1 MKSNGVRLFV
11 SILLGVVV
19 GLVFGVGVES
29 QLHQP
34 SLFKNYVLSK
44 SLQYIPAFNYKIGKK
59 KTQEETPLRRYWKF
73 VDEKFPEHAAHVHKS
88 IIRIG
93 FMWSLIGAALGFFL
107 IAPVFEI
114 NKSER

>member
-11 SILLGVVV
+11 SILLGVFI
-19 GLVFGVGVES
+19 GLIFGVGVES

-34 SLFKNYVLSK
+34 SLFKNYVFSK

-73 VDEKFPEHAAHVHKS
+73 VDEKFPEHAAHIHES

-114 NKSER
+114 NKSVR